1 MPNHFRYTV
10 GQMMRRSGGAYSHLP
25 EVQPLK
31 VGETTWASN
40 YPDNFDWRNRTGVN
54 FVSPVRDQ
62 GNCGSCY
69 AFASTGML
77 EARVRILTK
86 NGRQDIFSTQVYCE
100 DKDILLERF
109 IFAYS
114 SK

>member
-1 MPNHFRYTV
+1 MPYHFRYTV
-10 GQMMRRSGGAYSHLP
+10 GQMMRRAGGAYSQLP

-86 NGRQDIFSTQVYCE
+86 NARQDIFSTQV
-100 DKDILLERF
+100 L
-109 IFAYS
+109 
-114 SK
+114 